1 MYYSFGTLCRLTY
14 LLLLS
19 PIKNTPWIWIYI
31 LVISTLY
38 QRYIM
43 TINVCVPCLLQ
54 SQDFC
59 ERSSKNLSFADLL
72 APFLTR
78 ELRLLQHTVLAA
90 PPPQIEPDSQEAL
103 PAVALSTV
111 SPGSG
116 ALPRTTARLPH
127 PACPMKPHHCR
138 RLEAEAP
145 LIFLVN

>member
-19 PIKNTPWIWIYI
+19 PIKYPLDLDLYTGY
-31 LVISTLY
+31 LYSISKVY
-38 QRYIM
+38 YDYK
-43 TINVCVPCLLQ
+43 CLCAMFATKPG
-54 SQDFC
+54 FC

-116 ALPRTTARLPH
+116 ALPRTTAHLPH
-127 PACPMKPHHCR
+127 PAYPMKPHRCR